1 MEQHRRKLSLP
12 HLDKCEWS
20 DLRREYES
28 GMSVNAIAEKHVCD
42 PRSVRRALKYNHSSA
57 EIGKRVK
64 PAITERYRE
73 QIREYYGK
81 LNTGDSLHA
90 ISCRITEELRKE
102 EYTGSERTIR
112 NYLMKQ
118 PYVMKYTEEL
128 KDAEN

>member
-81 LNTGDSLHA
+81 FNTGGKS
-90 ISCRITEELRKE
+90 SCNKLPDHIRSFERKSIQAVRE
-102 EYTGSERTIR
+102 PSGII
-112 NYLMKQ
+112 
-118 PYVMKYTEEL
+118 
-128 KDAEN
+128 